1 MNPLRSSAARVVTA
15 LCLSSTVL
23 VGCQIDVL
31 QSENDFTEAQIEAAA
46 ALPSV
51 ARGATKTG
59 VAGIYAMWTVSAM
72 LPPAEATAPGLG
84 ALLEVQTQGFA
95 NRLNARN
102 RAVGNRAYES
112 LNLAQTV
119 LDRLDQVSLSTNQVA
134 SDKGKALLRGNM
146 FFIQGMV
153 YGNLARYYT
162 TIVEA
167 GTRASLTPDQA
178 RAKAIGLLELARTN
192 FLALS
197 AQPATPAVPFA
208 VSGLIT
214 TGDDKLINSAIG
226 MLHFDAGNLSA
237 AGAFLAS
244 GYVATDVAR
253 QATFRQDP
261 NGDFIGHDMWTDFSG
276 GALRYSADLI
286 TQRMPGDSLRVAGTA
301 TALNPRN
308 WFANNNFEYF
318 WPVVANVPFV
328 SWQEVA
334 MMRAQLATDAAVR
347 ASLISAVLT
356 SFNMSAADVAR
367 VVGDP
372 AFSDARISR
381 YVYLGKGRSSISR
394 NASFRR
400 WETPDELQ
408 R

>member
-1 MNPLRSSAARVVTA
+1 MRPLRSSAARVGTA
-15 LCLSSTVL
+15 LGLSSIL
-23 VGCQIDVL
+23 LMGCNIEVL
-31 QSENDFTEAQIEAAA
+31 QSKNDFTEAQIEAAA

-51 ARGATKTG
+51 ARGATKAG
-59 VAGIYAMWTVSAM
+59 VSGIYAMWTVAAM
-72 LPPAEATAPGLG
+72 LTPAEATAPGLG

-119 LDRLDQVSLSTNQVA
+119 LDQLDQVTLSANTVA
-134 SDKGKALLRGNM
+134 DQKGKALLRGNM
-146 FFIQGMV
+146 LFVQGMV
-153 YGNLARYYT
+153 YGNLARYYA

-167 GTRASLTPDQA
+167 GTRASLTPDQV
-178 RAKAIGLLELARTN
+178 RAKGIALLEQARTN

-197 AQPATPAVPFA
+197 AQPPTPAVPFNTA
-208 VSGLIT
+208 GLIT

-226 MLHFDAGNLSA
+226 MLHFDAGNASA
-237 AGAFLAS
+237 AGPLLNA
-244 GYVATDVAR
+244 GYVAADVAR

-261 NGDFIGHDMWTDFSG
+261 NGDFIGHDMWTDFSS

-286 TQRMPGDSLRVAGTA
+286 SQRLPGDSLRVAGTA
-301 TALNPRN
+301 AATNPRN

-334 MMRAQLATDAAVR
+334 MMRAQLTSDAAARTTLV
-347 ASLISAVLT
+347 SAVLT
-356 SFNMSAADVAR
+356 SFGMSAADVAR

-372 AFSDARISR
+372 AFTDARISR
-381 YVYLGKGRSSISR
+381 YASLGKGRSPISR
-394 NASFRR
+394 NAAFRR

>member
-1 MNPLRSSAARVVTA
+1 MNPLRSSAARVGTA

-31 QSENDFTEAQIEAAA
+31 QSENDFTEAQIVAAA

-51 ARGATKTG
+51 ARGATKAG

-72 LPPAEATAPGLG
+72 LPPAEASAPGLG

-119 LDRLDQVSLSTNQVA
+119 LNQLDRVSLSTNQVA
-134 SDKGKALLRGNM
+134 SNKGKALLRGNM
-146 FFIQGMV
+146 FFVQGMV
-153 YGNLARYYT
+153 YGNLARYYA

-167 GTRASLTPDQA
+167 GTGASLTPDQA
-178 RAKAIGLLELARTN
+178 RAKGIALLELARTN

-197 AQPATPAVPFA
+197 AQPATPAVPFTT
-208 VSGLIT
+208 SGLIT

-237 AGAFLAS
+237 AGPFLNA

-261 NGDFIGHDMWTDFSG
+261 NGDFIGHDMWTDFSS

-286 TQRMPGDSLRVAGTA
+286 AQRLPGDSLRVAGTTAA
-301 TALNPRN
+301 TNPRN
-308 WFANNNFEYF
+308 WFTNNNFEYF

-334 MMRAQLATDAAVR
+334 MMRAQLTSDAAARTTLV
-347 ASLISAVLT
+347 SAVLT
-356 SFNMSAADVAR
+356 SFGMSAADVAR

-372 AFSDARISR
+372 AFTDARISR
-381 YVYLGKGRSSISR
+381 YASLGKGRSPISR
-394 NASFRR
+394 NAAFRR